1 MQNPNMDKVFT
12 EYPFVD
18 VLIYYVKELGMKC
31 IVKSE
36 TEAVKNETTRTEF
49 MGDLYT
55 QSVEGTADWRLYD
68 YTVDILARAGVPS
81 NYFQKAVQDPAYIP
95 EEYRDKARDEAAKV
109 FIANYV
115 EENNYYR
122 KITGL
127 PNLGHEGLVVPE
139 DLRIENIGIDY
150 RIPLHEMD
158 DATISELEERG
169 IWDNVL
175 ARYTEDEYDYL
186 KYIKSNIDIYKARK
200 ATEFQLLW
208 LPSIDNS
215 VVKEKF
221 ERRFNVNRA
230 FAINTIYSEAHRFD
244 SKYYDAWLTIF
255 IIIQTMIDLISE
267 VQEHIINLDVFD
279 ERCVR
284 YIFMSHGVPY
294 YDEIPLIY
302 QVRMM
307 RRLHE
312 LLKYKSTAKCM
323 VDICSI
329 FGFDDL
335 RIFKYYLLRDRK
347 VDEDTGEYIFNY
359 KVKQVLDTDQKV
371 DVANET
377 LTNFASNGIKIPF
390 PHENFLDKGGAVFV
404 NVDGKRVLEDK
415 YTITKDGKLNFK
427 DANFLRGKSK
437 LEFIFFSNNEFNDDI
452 SNLDGYKIITSV
464 RQYPITDNKQKNFTI
479 EYPIADFTDMGGL
492 MYLSTGGTFIDPKR
506 YTVNGNNITFNEDT
520 DWAKITTERLMSVVF
535 IYSPM
540 YPIKSKITEYNFKT
554 VTDTA
559 ISSFDVPE
567 PYYNYLQY
575 GGEFFALYGSVL
587 LPSDRYMLNGKNFSF
602 VYPQDKV
609 TRNRSIVF
617 NNIYTE
623 GFDVELEEKFFTTT
637 VQIPG
642 MQDYEIEVPFKG
654 YQESEYPIEV
664 FLDGK
669 PIYSSEYTFLKNKIK
684 ILDQTKVLRT
694 GVEIKIHFIY
704 PKNRDRIKLSSA
716 QVEIN
721 RMMSSFKINF
731 PYEGYD
737 SKRNKWLITIN
748 GEILD
753 RSNFIMNGNILS
765 FRNSKD
771 YVDSKDIVKVYFFQ
785 DPRNNYTVH
794 ITEDS
799 LKARVPNQK
808 VFTINYPFYN
818 YEKSGNGMIV
828 TVGGTIIDKSR
839 YTVSGTML
847 TLDDSINLEKGR
859 EVRCIFI
866 YNSIYDNF
874 NNYIRTEYNIYDF
887 RNGKRVVDIPYPYD
901 NFLESD
907 NNNQMQIL
915 CEDGTIL
922 EENVD
927 YEIVDDQALF
937 SNVDKILEHGDTIL
951 FTFSYVNAKRK
962 NIFIEDP
969 TKDYDLKFVKIPLN
983 ESADNYIRD
992 ESKYIDYDLFT
1003 EDDWLWTNEFDP
1015 LDIKNQILEKEFNY
1029 ARTKY
1034 ISIDTVMSMSDL
1046 SFKIPYFFNTF
1057 FDDTRFEDRIRLSV
1071 PNIRPDKTF
1080 KLSSI
1085 LCYLFSLSYLYYNK
1099 KDTIQTETVPIMYIQ
1114 GFNFDADLDLLR
1126 RDIERK
1132 YGYTLEDL
1140 KVADFKKYKPGISM
1154 KGLMNILEEN
1164 TKIYDVV
1171 VKGMYYADNKRIYD
1185 AYKAVYD
1192 ALLIKKFSNKFF
1204 RVNGDQVAKTYT
1216 EYLRYQDI
1224 DLYNSILRMK
1234 SIGEDLQRKKAI
1246 TNAIMD
1252 TVKYIEV
1259 FMGSEDYKQLFN
1271 YLPGI
1276 GIDYL
1281 KMYVSKVIDFFKSY
1295 KIELAG
1301 LTTVYNFDRRYNQYI
1316 KPIDAIKY
1324 LSKLRNE
1331 DFELFYDG
1339 FSSYLT
1345 KKYEI
1350 DNITQKELVYILRYY
1365 FKKYGIKD
1373 HGISTLDP
1381 TTDVHDKIH
1390 IYAVLKRTDDLR
1402 KLIKKELIIY
1412 TNSLRLHHYAMS
1424 ESFDRIKPRVRGKRI
1439 DNFELTDHVY
1449 VSQYD
1454 SNG

>member
-1 MQNPNMDKVFT
+1 MKEANMGKVFT
-12 EYPFVD
+12 DYPFVD
-18 VLIYYVKELGMKC
+18 VLIYYVKQLAMYC

-36 TEAVKNETTRTEF
+36 TEASAAETLRTEY
-49 MGDLYT
+49 MGDLFI
-55 QSVEGTADWRLYD
+55 QSIEGTADWRLYD
-68 YTVDILARAGVPS
+68 YNQTILSKIGLPANLMDVCIA
-81 NYFQKAVQDPAYIP
+81 DPDNIP
-95 EEYRDKARDEAAKV
+95 EEFREAAKKEASDN
-109 FIANYV
+109 FLRNYI
-115 EENNYYR
+115 EENEYYR
-122 KITGL
+122 KIMGL
-127 PNLGHEGLVVPE
+127 PMLGDSGLLVPE
-139 DLRIENIGIDY
+139 EFRIANIGVDY
-150 RIPLHEMD
+150 NIPLHLMKD
-158 DATISELEERG
+158 SAINILEERG
-169 IWDNVL
+169 IWDNIL
-175 ARYTEDEYDYL
+175 ARYTEDDYAYL

-230 FAINTIYSEAHRFD
+230 FAITTIYSEAHRFD

-255 IIIQTMIDLISE
+255 IIVQTMIDLISE

-347 VDEDTGEYIFNY
+347 VDKDTGEYVFNY

-415 YTITKDGKLNFK
+415 YDIKDGKLVFK
-427 DANFLRGKSK
+427 DNEFLRGKSK
-437 LEFIFFSNNEFNDDI
+437 LEFIFFSNSEFNDDI
-452 SNLDGYKIITSV
+452 SNLDGYKIITEV
-464 RQYPITDNKQKNFTI
+464 RQYPIQNNNQKNFTI
-479 EYPIADFTDMGGL
+479 EYPIGDFNERNGL
-492 MYLSTGGTFIDPKR
+492 MYLSTGGTFIDPSR
-506 YTVNGNNITFNEDT
+506 YNVNGNKITFIKDT
-520 DWAKITTERLMSVVF
+520 DWSKITTERLLSVIF
-535 IYSPM
+535 IYSPR
-540 YPIKSKITEYNFKT
+540 YPIKSKITEFNFKT
-554 VTDTA
+554 ATDKSV
-559 ISSFDVPE
+559 SSFDIPE
-567 PYYNYLQY
+567 PYYNYIQY

-587 LPSDRYMLNGKNFSF
+587 LPSDRYMINGKNFSF

-609 TRNRSIVF
+609 TKNRTVTF

-623 GFDVELEEKFFTTT
+623 GFDVEMEESYYTTT
-637 VQIPG
+637 VETPG
-642 MQDYEIEVPFKG
+642 IQEYDIQVPFQG
-654 YQESEYPIEV
+654 YQESQYPIEV
-664 FLDGK
+664 FLNDK

-684 ILDQTKVLRT
+684 ILDQTKVMRSGT
-694 GVEIKIHFIY
+694 EIKIHFIY
-704 PKNRDRIKLSSA
+704 PKNRDRITLTTA
-716 QVEIN
+716 EIPIE
-721 RMMSSFKINF
+721 RIMSSFKIDF

-737 SKRNKWLITIN
+737 TKRNKWIITIN
-748 GEILD
+748 GEVLD
-753 RSNFIMNGNILS
+753 RSNFIINGNILS

-771 YVDSKDIVKVYFFQ
+771 YVDGKDAVKVYFFQ

-799 LKARVPNQK
+799 LKARVANQK
-808 VFTINYPFYN
+808 IFTINYPFYN

-828 TVGGTIIDKSR
+828 TIGGTVIDKSR
-839 YTVSGTML
+839 YSVSGTLL

-866 YNSIYDNF
+866 YNSIYDHF

-887 RNGKRVVDIPYPYD
+887 RNGKRVIDIPYPYD

-922 EENVD
+922 EENID
-927 YEIVDDQALF
+927 YEVVDDQVLF
-937 SNVDKILEHGDTIL
+937 SDVDKILSHGDTIL
-951 FTFSYVNAKRK
+951 FTFSYVNARRK

-983 ESADNYIRD
+983 DSADNYIRD
-992 ESKYIDYDLFT
+992 ESKYIDYDAFT

-1046 SFKIPYFFNTF
+1046 SFKIPYFFNIF
-1057 FDDTRFEDRIRLSV
+1057 FDDERYEERIRLSV

-1132 YGYTLEDL
+1132 YGYTLEEL
-1140 KVADFKKYKPGISM
+1140 KVADFKTYKPGISI
-1154 KGLMNILEEN
+1154 KGLLSILENN

-1185 AYKAVYD
+1185 AYKSVYD
-1192 ALLIKKFSNKFF
+1192 ALMIKKFSNKFF
-1204 RVNGDQVAKTYT
+1204 RINGSQVAKTYT

-1246 TNAIMD
+1246 TNTIMD

-1301 LTTVYNFDRRYNQYI
+1301 LTTVYNFDRRYSQYI
-1316 KPIDAIKY
+1316 KPIDAVKY
-1324 LSKLRNE
+1324 LAKLSNE

-1339 FSSYLT
+1339 FSSYIA

-1350 DNITQKELVYILRYY
+1350 DKITQKELVYILRYY

-1390 IYAVLKRTDDLR
+1390 IFAVLKRTDDLR
-1402 KLIKKELIIY
+1402 KLIKKELIVY
-1412 TNSLRLHHYAMS
+1412 TNTLRIHHYGIS
-1424 ESFDRIKPRVRGKRI
+1424 EMYDQIGYKAKRKNI
-1439 DNFELTDHVY
+1439 DNFELHDHVY

-1454 SNG
+1454 TNR

>member
-12 EYPFVD
+12 DYPFVD
-18 VLIYYVKELGMKC
+18 VLVYYVKQLGMNC

-36 TEAVKNETTRTEF
+36 TEATNNETQRTEF
-49 MGDLYT
+49 MGDLYI

-68 YTVDILARAGVPS
+68 YSVDVLARAGVPS
-81 NYFQKAVQDPAYIP
+81 NYFKRAVEDPIYIP
-95 EEYRDKARDEAAKV
+95 EDYRDKARDEAAKV
-109 FIANYV
+109 FITNYV

-127 PNLGHEGLVVPE
+127 PNLGAEGLLVPE
-139 DLRIENIGIDY
+139 DLRIDNIGIDY
-150 RIPLHEMD
+150 KIPLHEMD

-169 IWDNVL
+169 IWDNIL
-175 ARYTEDEYDYL
+175 ARYTEDDYAYL

-230 FAINTIYSEAHRFD
+230 FAITTIYSEAHRFD

-267 VQEHIINLDVFD
+267 VQDHIINLDVFD

-347 VDEDTGEYIFNY
+347 VDKDTGEYVFNY

-415 YTITKDGKLNFK
+415 YDIKDGKLVFK
-427 DANFLRGKSK
+427 DNEFLRGKSK
-437 LEFIFFSNNEFNDDI
+437 LEFIFFSNSEFNDDI
-452 SNLDGYKIITSV
+452 SNLDGYKIITEV
-464 RQYPITDNKQKNFTI
+464 RQYPIQNNNQKNFTI
-479 EYPIADFTDMGGL
+479 EYPIGDFNERNGL
-492 MYLSTGGTFIDPKR
+492 MYLSTGGTFIDPSR
-506 YTVNGNNITFNEDT
+506 YNINGNKITFIKDT
-520 DWAKITTERLMSVVF
+520 DWSKITTERLLSVIF
-535 IYSPM
+535 IYSPI
-540 YPIKSKITEYNFKT
+540 YPIKSKITEFNFKT
-554 VTDTA
+554 ATDKSV
-559 ISSFDVPE
+559 SSFDIPE
-567 PYYNYLQY
+567 PYYNYIQY

-587 LPSDRYMLNGKNFSF
+587 LPSDRYMINGKNFSF

-609 TRNRSIVF
+609 TKNRTVTF

-623 GFDVELEEKFFTTT
+623 GFDVEMEESYYTTT
-637 VQIPG
+637 VETPG
-642 MQDYEIEVPFKG
+642 IQEYDIQVPFQG
-654 YQESEYPIEV
+654 YQESQYPIEV
-664 FLDGK
+664 FLNDK

-684 ILDQTKVLRT
+684 ILDQTKVMRSGT
-694 GVEIKIHFIY
+694 EIKIHFIY
-704 PKNRDRIKLSSA
+704 PKNRDRITLTTA
-716 QVEIN
+716 EIPIE
-721 RMMSSFKINF
+721 RIMSSFKIDF

-737 SKRNKWLITIN
+737 TKRNKWIITIN
-748 GEILD
+748 GEVLD
-753 RSNFIMNGNILS
+753 RSNFIINGNILS

-771 YVDSKDIVKVYFFQ
+771 YVDGKDAVKVYFFQ

-799 LKARVPNQK
+799 LKARVANQK
-808 VFTINYPFYN
+808 IFTINYPFYN

-828 TVGGTIIDKSR
+828 TIGGTVIDKSR
-839 YTVSGTML
+839 YSVSGTLL

-866 YNSIYDNF
+866 YNSIYDHF

-887 RNGKRVVDIPYPYD
+887 RNGKRVIDIPYPYD

-922 EENVD
+922 EENID
-927 YEIVDDQALF
+927 YEVVDDQALF
-937 SNVDKILEHGDTIL
+937 SDVDKILSHGDTIL
-951 FTFSYVNAKRK
+951 FTFSYVNARR
-962 NIFIEDP
+962 NNVFIEDP

-983 ESADNYIRD
+983 DSADNYIRD
-992 ESKYIDYDLFT
+992 ESKYIDYDTFT

-1046 SFKIPYFFNTF
+1046 SFKIPYFFNIF
-1057 FDDTRFEDRIRLSV
+1057 FDDERFEERIRLSV

-1132 YGYTLEDL
+1132 YGYTLEEL
-1140 KVADFKKYKPGISM
+1140 KVADFKTYKPGISI
-1154 KGLMNILEEN
+1154 KGLLSILENN

-1171 VKGMYYADNKRIYD
+1171 VKSMYYADNKRIYD
-1185 AYKAVYD
+1185 AYKSVYD
-1192 ALLIKKFSNKFF
+1192 ALMIKKFSNKFF
-1204 RVNGDQVAKTYT
+1204 RVNGSQVAKTYT

-1246 TNAIMD
+1246 TNTIMD

-1301 LTTVYNFDRRYNQYI
+1301 LTTVYNFDRRYSQYI
-1316 KPIDAIKY
+1316 KPIDAVKY
-1324 LSKLRNE
+1324 LAKLSNE

-1339 FSSYLT
+1339 FSSYIA
-1345 KKYEI
+1345 KK
-1350 DNITQKELVYILRYY
+1350 
-1365 FKKYGIKD
+1365 
-1373 HGISTLDP
+1373 
-1381 TTDVHDKIH
+1381 
-1390 IYAVLKRTDDLR
+1390 
-1402 KLIKKELIIY
+1402 
-1412 TNSLRLHHYAMS
+1412 
-1424 ESFDRIKPRVRGKRI
+1424 
-1439 DNFELTDHVY
+1439 
-1449 VSQYD
+1449 
-1454 SNG
+1454 

>member
-1 MQNPNMDKVFT
+1 
-12 EYPFVD
+12 
-18 VLIYYVKELGMKC
+18 
-31 IVKSE
+31 
-36 TEAVKNETTRTEF
+36 
-49 MGDLYT
+49 
-55 QSVEGTADWRLYD
+55 
-68 YTVDILARAGVPS
+68 
-81 NYFQKAVQDPAYIP
+81 
-95 EEYRDKARDEAAKV
+95 
-109 FIANYV
+109 
-115 EENNYYR
+115 
-122 KITGL
+122 
-127 PNLGHEGLVVPE
+127 
-139 DLRIENIGIDY
+139 
-150 RIPLHEMD
+150 
-158 DATISELEERG
+158 
-169 IWDNVL
+169 
-175 ARYTEDEYDYL
+175 
-186 KYIKSNIDIYKARK
+186 
-200 ATEFQLLW
+200 
-208 LPSIDNS
+208 
-215 VVKEKF
+215 
-221 ERRFNVNRA
+221 
-230 FAINTIYSEAHRFD
+230 
-244 SKYYDAWLTIF
+244 
-255 IIIQTMIDLISE
+255 
-267 VQEHIINLDVFD
+267 
-279 ERCVR
+279 
-284 YIFMSHGVPY
+284 
-294 YDEIPLIY
+294 
-302 QVRMM
+302 
-307 RRLHE
+307 
-312 LLKYKSTAKCM
+312 
-323 VDICSI
+323 
-329 FGFDDL
+329 
-335 RIFKYYLLRDRK
+335 
-347 VDEDTGEYIFNY
+347 
-359 KVKQVLDTDQKV
+359 
-371 DVANET
+371 
-377 LTNFASNGIKIPF
+377 
-390 PHENFLDKGGAVFV
+390 
-404 NVDGKRVLEDK
+404 
-415 YTITKDGKLNFK
+415 
-427 DANFLRGKSK
+427 
-437 LEFIFFSNNEFNDDI
+437 
-452 SNLDGYKIITSV
+452 
-464 RQYPITDNKQKNFTI
+464 
-479 EYPIADFTDMGGL
+479 

-506 YTVNGNNITFNEDT
+506 YTVNGNKITFNEDT

-535 IYSPM
+535 IYSPL

-567 PYYNYLQY
+567 PYYNYIQY

-609 TRNRSIVF
+609 TRNRSVVF

-669 PIYSSEYTFLKNKIK
+669 PVYSSEYTFLKNKIK

-694 GVEIKIHFIY
+694 GTEIKIHFIY
-704 PKNRDRIKLSSA
+704 PKNRERIKLTSA
-716 QVEIN
+716 QLEIN
-721 RMMSSFKINF
+721 RIMSSFKINF

-771 YVDSKDIVKVYFFQ
+771 YVDGKDIVKVYFFQ
-785 DPRNNYTVH
+785 DPRNNYTIH

-799 LKARVPNQK
+799 LKARVANQK

-874 NNYIRTEYNIYDF
+874 NNYIRTEYNIYDL

-937 SNVDKILEHGDTIL
+937 SDVNKILEHGDTIL

-1402 KLIKKELIIY
+1402 KLIKKELLIY

-1424 ESFDRIKPRVRGKRI
+1424 ESFDRIKSRVRGKRI